1 LFSTNALIRE
11 KATLFRQLATMVSAG
26 LTISE
31 ALSTLQT
38 RTQDARLRAFLVSA
52 AKAVMAG
59 DKLSDEV
66 ARHPDLFPP
75 LTHAMIE
82 VAEESGR
89 LDELFDRLA
98 GYHERDYQIRQ
109 MISRETLYP
118 KVLALAILFIPLGG
132 NVMARWLTVGFLSAF
147 LLFFEVLLLYALFL
161 GLPAFLLWRAYV
173 TLSQTE
179 AGRDRIDLFKLR
191 IPVIGKIVL
200 RSSLARFSRALAALY
215 ACGLPMDRSLRLAG
229 GAAAN
234 AHIRGIAETAAWH
247 VKDGESVTVA
257 LVNAGLTDDL
267 VLSMV
272 RTGEQ
277 TGNLD
282 DTVDHVADYYESETE
297 TAIRQLTVIAGVAC
311 ILIAAIVVG
320 VIVIRFY
327 TGLLSNMPVE

>member
-1 LFSTNALIRE
+1 MFSTNALIRE

-31 ALSTLQT
+31 ALSTLQA

-52 AKAVMAG
+52 SKAVMAG
-59 DKLSDEV
+59 EKLSDEV
-66 ARHPDLFPP
+66 ARHPELFPP

-89 LDELFDRLA
+89 LDELFARLA
-98 GYHERDYQIRQ
+98 QYHERDYSIRQ
-109 MISRETLYP
+109 MISRETLYS
-118 KVLALAILFIPLGG
+118 KVLGLAILFIPLGG
-132 NVMARWLTVGFLSAF
+132 NVLARWFSVSFLSAF
-147 LLFFEVLLLYALFL
+147 LLFAEVLLLYVLFL
-161 GLPAFLLWRAYV
+161 GVPAFLAWRAYV
-173 TLSQTE
+173 TLSQTQ

-191 IPVIGKIVL
+191 VPVIGKIVL

-215 ACGLPMDRSLRLAG
+215 ACGLPVDRSLRLAG
-229 GAAAN
+229 DAAAN
-234 AHIRGIAETAAWH
+234 AHIRGIAEAAAWQ
-247 VKDGESVTVA
+247 VKDGVA
-257 LVNAGLTDDL
+257 LATALIHAGLTDDL

-282 DTVDHVADYYESETE
+282 ATVDHVAEYYEAETE

-311 ILIAAIVVG
+311 IVIAGIVVG

-327 TGLLSNMPVE
+327 SGLLGGMSAD